1 MQVEWDETKNARN
14 IVKHRVDF
22 AFVTQ
27 VFDGR
32 LIQWRDT
39 RVEYGEERW
48 GGLAD
53 INGRVYFV
61 VWTMRG
67 PDTVRLISARK
78 ANERERKNFRSQIA
92 TPSHDSPIEDS
103 AEEP

>member
-1 MQVEWDETKNARN
+1 MQFEWDPAKNERN
-14 IVKHRVDF
+14 IAKHDVGF
-22 AFVTQ
+22 GFVTR

-48 GGLAD
+48 NGLAD

-61 VWTMRG
+61 AWTMRG

-78 ANERERKNFRSQIA
+78 ANERETIQFKAQAAA
-92 TPSHDSPIEDS
+92 TTP
-103 AEEP
+103 